1 MRPVQITYDPAVM
14 PHVCLKCGSHAQ
26 IRDYFVDIGT
36 ETEWEGYVYLCNSCI
51 YEIVKVTPDF
61 LTLATHQ
68 EIVAEYKVRM
78 KELVELKEKLKA
90 SSELWY
96 EMTGNSLEVFMDNL
110 AKVKEYGAMELSGT
124 VSESATDQ
132 STIVGDS
139 SESESRD
146 YTPDEPIATVF
157 SDITFA

>member
-1 MRPVQITYDPAVM
+1 MRPVQITYDPPAM
-14 PHVCLKCGSHAQ
+14 PHVCIKCGSHAQ

-36 ETEWEGYVYLCNSCI
+36 EVEWEGYIYLCNSCI

-68 EIVAEYKVRM
+68 EIVAEYKARM
-78 KELVELKEKLKA
+78 QELTELKEKLKA
-90 SSELWY
+90 SSELWF

-110 AKVKEYGAMELSGT
+110 AKVKEYGAMELSRT
-124 VSESATDQ
+124 VSISTEYQ
-132 STIVGDS
+132 STVVRDS
-139 SESESRD
+139 PEPESSD